1 MAPVKLGSRGALPP
15 GHDPPFR
22 AGAVVAGGRAPRAVL
37 RPRHASP
44 AREGGHGRR
53 QAPGAPPRLSRAG
66 CARQPADGEGA
77 ADPGPCKVADRRAC
91 VYWLQWL
98 CDTLS
103 ARCETEDAAGAAA
116 RGGRDEG
123 DPPRRGIL
131 FLPLRRPLRRGR
143 DALRRD
149 RGERR
154 RAVLHRA
161 GAERADPRRQDRRR
175 RAQPGAAAARLAGVG
190 WRAPACRRA
199 GVLGPVA
206 CGVRR
211 AARRPSAPPA
221 ARGSAST
228 APSRL
233 AARSAYPSE
242 RLPAA
247 RAPLHH
253 CARRVSRVREER
265 ARPGRDRRHLASVR
279 GRPGAPTTG
288 GSAAPAA
295 RASRHVAIRWL
306 PAGRRRASFVI
317 VAKNGWAWARRAAVV
332 VAGGVA

>member
-1 MAPVKLGSRGALPP
+1 MAAARRRGRRLAYRAPAAPGSRRMAKGQPILAHARLRTGEHVFIGCSGFATLCPLVARPKTRPARLREAAETKVIRRDAVSYFFRSAALFVAAAMRCVETEASVDGQFFIAPALNEP
-15 GHDPPFR
+15 ILGGR
-22 AGAVVAGGRAPRAVL
+22 TVVAER
-37 RPRHASP
+37 SP
-44 AREGGHGRR
+44 
-53 QAPGAPPRLSRAG
+53 APPRRA
-66 CARQPADGEGA
+66 
-77 ADPGPCKVADRRAC
+77 
-91 VYWLQWL
+91 
-98 CDTLS
+98 
-103 ARCETEDAAGAAA
+103 
-116 RGGRDEG
+116 
-123 DPPRRGIL
+123 
-131 FLPLRRPLRRGR
+131 
-143 DALRRD
+143 
-149 RGERR
+149 
-154 RAVLHRA
+154 
-161 GAERADPRRQDRRR
+161 
-175 RAQPGAAAARLAGVG
+175 
-190 WRAPACRRA
+190 WRASGGARACRRA

-279 GRPGAPTTG
+279 GRPGPPTAC

-295 RASRHVAIRWL
+295 RASRRVAIRWL
-306 PAGRRRASFVI
+306 PAGRRRASFI
-317 VAKNGWAWARRAAVV
+317 TVAKNGWAWARRAAVV
-332 VAGGVA
+332 AAGGVACSCVPA